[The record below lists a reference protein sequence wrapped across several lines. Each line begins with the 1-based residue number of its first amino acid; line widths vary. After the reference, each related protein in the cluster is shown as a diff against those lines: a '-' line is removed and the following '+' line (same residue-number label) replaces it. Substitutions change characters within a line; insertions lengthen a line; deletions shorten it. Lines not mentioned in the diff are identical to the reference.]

1 MPRLLS
7 AHSTVWPVNVVVGTP
22 GALMVYP
29 MTGELP
35 TDDGGLKWMLTASS
49 PVLTATLVGRPGA
62 TGVVAVG
69 VTAPEGSE
77 AGPAP
82 SALLALTVN
91 VYAVPLVSPGTTA

>member
-1 MPRLLS
+1 MPLPLP

-29 MTGELP
+29 RIGELP

-49 PVLTATLVGRPGA
+49 PVLTETLVGRPGV
-62 TGVVAVG
+62 TGVAAAG
-69 VTAPEGSE
+69 VTAPDGSE
-77 AGPAP
+77 AGPVP
-82 SALLALTVN
+82 SALLAVTVN